1 VACCRLLVSARGT
14 DASEGAGGAG
24 AGVSEGA
31 GGAGTGAS
39 EGAGAGTGASEG
51 AGGGAG
57 ANSAYE
63 ACERAKNE
71 ALVRARNKAQFWRMF

>member
-1 VACCRLLVSARGT
+1 MLVSARGT
-14 DASEGAGGAG
+14 DVSEGAGGAG

-31 GGAGTGAS
+31 G
-39 EGAGAGTGASEG
+39 GAGTGASEG